1 MWDRDLK
8 AQILANFIICDVEKL
23 VSDHDP
29 NSLQHPLDVLHENFP
44 NLTDDEIVELLNI
57 IIHVYNLK
65 HTEKVDL
72 VATLPSH
79 YKTQALPTISVISDL
94 IDSAKTLIMI
104 TGYSIS
110 DYAED
115 LLMKIIEKSRSGIM
129 VKIFVNKFDPTES
142 PIINKLDM
150 YKGRY
155 LEIYK
160 YVEQEDDM
168 AALHAKTISVDD
180 SKSLITSANLS
191 FHGLEKNIELGCLI
205 DSSDYGKKLH
215 SLFSDLIET
224 RKVKKVY

>member
-29 NSLQHPLDVLHENFP
+29 NSLHHPLDVLHENFP
-44 NLTDDEIVELLNI
+44 NLSDDEVVELLNI

-65 HTEKVDL
+65 RTEKVDL

-79 YKTQALPTISVISDL
+79 YKTQALPTISVIFDL

-115 LLMKIIEKSRSGIM
+115 LLMKIIEKSRSGVM
-129 VKIFVNKFDPTES
+129 VKIFVNKFDPTDS
-142 PIINKLDM
+142 PIINRLDM

-160 YVEQEDDM
+160 YVEQDDDM
-168 AALHAKTISVDD
+168 AALHAKTLSVDD

-205 DSSDYGKKLH
+205 ESSDYAKKLH
-215 SLFSDLIET
+215 SLFSDLIKT
-224 RKVKKVY
+224 AKVKKVY

>member
-23 VSDHDP
+23 VESNDTA
-29 NSLQHPLDVLHENFP
+29 SLEHALGVLKESYP
-44 NLTDDEIVELLNI
+44 NLSDDELTELFNI
-57 IIHVYNLK
+57 MMHVYNMK
-65 HTEKVDL
+65 HTEKVEL

-79 YKTQALPTISVISDL
+79 YKTQALPTISVISEL
-94 IDSAKTLIMI
+94 VESAKTIIMI

-129 VKIFVNKFDPTES
+129 VKIFVNRFDPNDS

-150 YKGRY
+150 YRGRY

-160 YVEQEDDM
+160 YDERKDDM
-168 AALHAKTISVDD
+168 AALHAKTISIDD
-180 SKSLITSANLS
+180 FKSLITSANLS

-205 DSSDYGKKLH
+205 ESSDYAKKLH
-215 SLFSDLIET
+215 SLFSDLIRT
-224 RKVKKVY
+224 GKVRKIY

>member
-8 AQILANFIICDVEKL
+8 AQIIVNFIICDVEKL
-23 VSDHDP
+23 V
-29 NSLQHPLDVLHENFP
+29 HENDTSALEHALGVLKESYP
-44 NLTDDEIVELLNI
+44 NLSDNELTELFNI
-57 IIHVYNLK
+57 MMHVYNMK
-65 HTEKVDL
+65 HTEKVEL

-79 YKTQALPTISVISDL
+79 YKTQALPTISVISEL
-94 IDSAKTLIMI
+94 VDSAKNIIII

-115 LLMKIIEKSRSGIM
+115 LLMKIIDKSRSGIM
-129 VKIFVNKFDPTES
+129 VKIFVNKFDPNDS

-150 YKGRY
+150 YRGRY

-160 YVEQEDDM
+160 YAEHGDDM

-205 DSSDYGKKLH
+205 ESTSYAKNLH
-215 SLFSDLIET
+215 SLFSDLIKT
-224 RKVKKVY
+224 GSVRKIY

>member
-44 NLTDDEIVELLNI
+44 NLSDDEVVELLNI

-115 LLMKIIEKSRSGIM
+115 LLMKIIEKSRSGVM
-129 VKIFVNKFDPTES
+129 VKIFVNKFDPTDS
-142 PIINKLDM
+142 PIINRLDM
-150 YKGRY
+150 YRGRY

-160 YVEQEDDM
+160 YVEQDDDM
-168 AALHAKTISVDD
+168 AALHAKTLSVDD

-205 DSSDYGKKLH
+205 ESSDYAKKLH
-215 SLFSDLIET
+215 SLFSDLIKT
-224 RKVKKVY
+224 GKVKKVY

>member
-1 MWDRDLK
+1 MWNRDLK

-23 VSDHDP
+23 AESNDTA
-29 NSLQHPLDVLHENFP
+29 SLEHALGVLKESYP
-44 NLTDDEIVELLNI
+44 NLSDDELTELFNI
-57 IIHVYNLK
+57 MMHVYNMK
-65 HTEKVDL
+65 HTEKVEL

-79 YKTQALPTISVISDL
+79 YKTQALPTISVISEL
-94 IDSAKTLIMI
+94 VESAKTIIMI

-129 VKIFVNKFDPTES
+129 VKIFVNRFDPNDS

-150 YKGRY
+150 YRGRY

-160 YVEQEDDM
+160 YDEREDDM
-168 AALHAKTISVDD
+168 AALHAKTISIDD

-205 DSSDYGKKLH
+205 ESSDYAKKLH
-215 SLFSDLIET
+215 SLFSDLIKT
-224 RKVKKVY
+224 GKVRKIY

>member
-29 NSLQHPLDVLHENFP
+29 NSLQHPWDVLHENFP

-129 VKIFVNKFDPTES
+129 VKIFVNKFDPTDS

-205 DSSDYGKKLH
+205 DSSDYAKKLH

>member
-23 VSDHDP
+23 VECNDTAALDHA
-29 NSLQHPLDVLHENFP
+29 LGVLKESYP
-44 NLTDDEIVELLNI
+44 NLSDDELTELFNI
-57 IIHVYNLK
+57 MMHVYNMK
-65 HTEKVDL
+65 HTEKVEL

-79 YKTQALPTISVISDL
+79 YKTQALPTISVISEL
-94 IDSAKTLIMI
+94 VEFAKTIIMI

-110 DYAED
+110 DYAEE
-115 LLMKIIEKSRSGIM
+115 LLMKIIEKSRGGVM
-129 VKIFVNKFDPTES
+129 VKIFVNRFDPNES

-150 YKGRY
+150 YRGRY

-160 YVEQEDDM
+160 YDEHEDDM
-168 AALHAKTISVDD
+168 AALHAKTISIDD

-205 DSSDYGKKLH
+205 NSSDYAKKLH
-215 SLFSDLIET
+215 SLFSDLIKT
-224 RKVKKVY
+224 GKVRKIY

>member
-44 NLTDDEIVELLNI
+44 NLSDDEVIELLNI

-115 LLMKIIEKSRSGIM
+115 LLMKIIEKSRSGVM
-129 VKIFVNKFDPTES
+129 VKIYVNKFDPTDS
-142 PIINKLDM
+142 PIINRLDM

-160 YVEQEDDM
+160 YVEQDDDM
-168 AALHAKTISVDD
+168 AALHAKTLSVDD

-205 DSSDYGKKLH
+205 ESSDYAKKLH
-215 SLFSDLIET
+215 SLFSDLIKT
-224 RKVKKVY
+224 GKVKKVY